1 METISVKEMKKWAK
15 DTLPPMAWQRVT
27 FRILPQLNKLN
38 VFLHFL
44 EQDDY
49 LLKDDVFKTLDNT
62 FQEIF
67 GKRFTDNETLIPE
80 NMAIE
85 TLPFVPTVVPVE
97 KLTITPTT
105 DIPSET
111 VEKVLK
117 SFEKRAERENEGL
130 NIPVVE
136 NVEEIL
142 PVVEPIVE
150 NVEQILP
157 VVEPIVEKT
166 EEVLLVVEPIVEKTE
181 EVSHN
186 IELIAEKVE
195 EILHTIESFEEK
207 TENVSSVDTTIE
219 ENLGEILPN
228 KESVLK
234 ELEDIKVQLT
244 DIINEEEEE
253 KEAEMPIS
261 KPFIPFFSF
270 EQLKRIFGK
279 K

>member
-136 NVEEIL
+136 NVE
-142 PVVEPIVE
+142 
-150 NVEQILP
+150 QILP